1 MSDPQQT
8 RQIDQ
13 GEHDIWRKVAE
24 GPLMPVASEASAV
37 RCEVCL
43 HAQYVQMLGTATKSY
58 VVFLRIA
65 AARHPEPAPLCV

>member
-37 RCEVCL
+37 CCEVCL
-43 HAQYVQMLGTATKSY
+43 HAQSIQKLGIATKAS
-58 VVFLRIA
+58 VVFLRITHSA
-65 AARHPEPAPLCV
+65 TRSARPSI